1 MSYTGTV
8 HCGNCY
14 QQGHNR
20 RGCPQ
25 IKKYIEENPDSWQAN
40 RFKEQAAKAKIRRC
54 SYCSEEGH
62 NRRSCGVLKG
72 HQAQAFEAQE
82 KWIGR
87 VKDWMVEKGA
97 GVGAL
102 VTYVDGYAG
111 TEKTGIIKR
120 IHATRA
126 IFLANNDAYKGDFIL
141 VSALTDP
148 SGRDGRWVRPPTDC
162 PGYYSNDWGGAWKLE
177 SIISPISG
185 SLVEGQ
191 FDNLPVPSNQ
201 IYAMFQGH
209 MNENAHTARNAAT
222 EILAKYSE

>member
-8 HCGNCY
+8 YCSSCH

-25 IKKYIEENPDSWQAN
+25 IKKFIEDNPDSYDA
-40 RFKEQAAKAKIRRC
+40 RIYKERAAKAKIRHC
-54 SYCSEEGH
+54 SYCTEQGH
-62 NRRSCGVLKG
+62 NRSTCGTKKDHL
-72 HQAQAFEAQE
+72 AQAFEAQE
-82 KWIGR
+82 KWFGH
-87 VKDWMVEKGA
+87 VKDWMVENGA
-97 GVGAL
+97 GIGAL

-120 IHATRA
+120 IHTARA

-141 VSALTDP
+141 VSALTDT
-148 SGRDGRWVRPPTDC
+148 SGRDGRWVRPPIDC
-162 PGYYSNDWGGAWKLE
+162 PGYYSNDWGGACKLE

-201 IYAMFQGH
+201 IYEMFQGH

-222 EILAKYSE
+222 EVLAKYAE